1 MEVKLRI
8 RTLAIVAMTCATALP
23 AAAKEKVEKG
33 MASWYGHAEE
43 GRLTASGET
52 MDHQRLTAAHRSL
65 PFGSVVEVIN
75 QRNGRSVQVTINDRG
90 PFEPGRI
97 IDLSPVAAAQLG
109 MQKKG
114 VAPVMIKP
122 VKFE

>member
-1 MEVKLRI
+1 MAMNLTI
-8 RTLAIVAMTCATALP
+8 RTMAILAACTMALP

-33 MASWYGHAEE
+33 IASWYGYAEE
-43 GRLTASGET
+43 GRLTASGQT

-97 IDLSPVAAAQLG
+97 IDLSPVAATQLG
-109 MQKKG
+109 MKRKG
-114 VAPVMIKP
+114 VALVMIKP
-122 VKFE
+122 AKFE